1 MQEIRGKATAHPVR
15 AVTPASQRQ
24 LAALCERIKPE
35 QSECV
40 QSHAALLYLT
50 GAEHRVTRLSRNVG
64 EVAGRPVEELLGL
77 TAAELLDPAS
87 LSELTRCAAELC
99 SPHMRLALPLFM
111 HARDLGDGIV
121 HRSGD
126 GLCVEFEL
134 PREQSTERVP
144 FHLIQHYLEV
154 LAQEKT
160 GSDRLAAETCRH
172 LRLIT
177 GADRVYYC
185 HFESDGHGHVPA
197 EDRDATMT
205 SLLDHHFPASDVPRN
220 VRTLYL
226 ANRFRFVA
234 DIDAEPVPIIGGG
247 AEAAPLDLTMSTWRG
262 LAPSHLVYLRI
273 LGLRASGSFSVVR
286 NGQLIGLFGL
296 HFRAPR
302 HLNFRLLATGQ
313 HFVELYVNRFQAL
326 EAEEQ
331 RAKARVRMQSFS
343 AIAESLQA
351 DETGERG
358 LSRDEFDRLV
368 AVMDADDL
376 VIASADGIVGGRLLS
391 REARVR
397 LVEALA
403 PRVTN
408 NRIFGTHRL
417 VHDVPELAG
426 LVEGVG
432 GVFAFSLSDHSEY
445 TFAWL
450 RRDRLVTM
458 KWSGDPD
465 HAVVSDGSGGSG
477 PRRSF
482 ETFLKETRGTSEAW
496 EPWHSEFG
504 QHMRQIG
511 NHLRVTH
518 LAKRMYR
525 EAEAANAMKTEFVA
539 NISHELRSPLHSILG
554 LSDSLEQRGD
564 ALPAERRAK
573 YLGTIQAS
581 ARRLL
586 ALVNDLLD
594 LAKLEAGRMTFE
606 FESLDVAELVRAC
619 FEEMAQQAR
628 ARGIALVVEDER
640 SEREQKM
647 DRKSMTQVLANLLSN
662 AIKFS
667 HQDGAVTVR
676 LSDNVPGEPQHG
688 LRIEVTD
695 QGIGIDEKELDM
707 VFEKFVQSSR
717 TKTGAG
723 GTGLGLPICREIVN
737 AHGGTIRAR
746 TNRSGGATF
755 LVFLPMCER

>member
-1 MQEIRGKATAHPVR
+1 MQQISGDATAHPVR
-15 AVTPASQRQ
+15 AIMPASQRQ
-24 LAALCERIKPE
+24 LAALCERLRPE
-35 QSECV
+35 QGECV
-40 QSHAALLYLT
+40 QPHAALLYLT
-50 GAEHRVTRLSRNVG
+50 GAEHRVTRLSRNLG
-64 EVAGRPVEELLGL
+64 ELAGRPVEELLGVAL
-77 TAAELLDPAS
+77 AELFDPACV
-87 LSELTRCAAELC
+87 SELKRCAAELS
-99 SPHMRLALPLFM
+99 SPHMRLAIPLSL
-111 HARDLGDGIV
+111 HGRDLGDGIV

-126 GLCVEFEL
+126 GLCLEFEL

-154 LAQEKT
+154 LAQEDR
-160 GSDRLAAETCRH
+160 GADRLAAETCRH
-172 LRLIT
+172 LRRIT

-234 DIDAEPVPIIGGG
+234 DIDAAPVPIIGGG
-247 AEAAPLDLTMSTWRG
+247 PGSAPLDLTMSTWRG
-262 LAPSHLVYLRI
+262 LAPSHLVYLRN
-273 LGLRASGSFSVVR
+273 LGLRASGSFSVIR
-286 NGQLIGLFGL
+286 DGRLIGMFGL

-302 HLNFRLLATGQ
+302 YLNFRLLATGQ
-313 HFVELYVNRFQAL
+313 HFVELYLNRFQAL
-326 EAEEQ
+326 QIDEQ
-331 RAKARVRMQSFS
+331 QAKARARMQSVN

-358 LSRDEFDRLV
+358 LSRDEFERLV

-376 VIASADGIVGGRLLS
+376 VISSSDGIVGGRLLS

-397 LVEALA
+397 LIEALV
-403 PRVTN
+403 PRVRD
-408 NRIFGTHRL
+408 NRLFATHRL
-417 VHDVPELAG
+417 AHDVPELAG

-432 GVFAFSLSDHSEY
+432 GAFAFSLADQGEY

-450 RRDRLVTM
+450 RRERPVTM

-496 EPWHSEFG
+496 EPWQFEFG

-511 NHLRVTH
+511 NHVRVTH
-518 LAKRMYR
+518 FTQRMYR

-554 LSDSLEQRGD
+554 LSDALEQRGD

-573 YLGTIQAS
+573 YISTIQAS

-606 FESLDVAELVRAC
+606 FEPLDVAGLVRAC
-619 FEEMAQQAR
+619 FDEMEQQAR
-628 ARGIALVVEDER
+628 ERGIALVLEDER
-640 SEREQKM
+640 SECEQTM
-647 DRKSMTQVLANLLSN
+647 DRQSMTQLLANLLSN

-667 HQDGAVTVR
+667 HPDGTVTVT
-676 LSDNVPGEPQHG
+676 LSDNVPGEPEHG
-688 LRIEVTD
+688 LRIEVAD
-695 QGIGIDEKELDM
+695 QGIGIAEKELDM

-737 AHGGTIRAR
+737 AHRGTIRAR
-746 TNRSGGATF
+746 TNHSGGATF
-755 LVFLPMCER
+755 LVFLPMRER